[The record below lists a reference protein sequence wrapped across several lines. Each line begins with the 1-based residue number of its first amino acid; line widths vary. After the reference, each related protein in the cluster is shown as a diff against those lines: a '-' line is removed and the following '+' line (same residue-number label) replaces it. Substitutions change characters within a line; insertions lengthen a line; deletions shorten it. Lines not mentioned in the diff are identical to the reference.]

1 MELRKLMIPKHRS
14 RRGIL
19 NGLGIVGFVD
29 GGFIFNK
36 WSNINQDNFIGGAG
50 FGIRIPIPMLES
62 IRIDLGWG
70 FKNKK
75 FNNYPVWHF
84 AIQQKF

>member
-1 MELRKLMIPKHRS
+1 MPEQNVVTTS
-14 RRGIL
+14 NL
-19 NGLGIVGFVD
+19 N
-29 GGFIFNK
+29 
-36 WSNINQDNFIGGAG
+36 QENFIGGAG
-50 FGIRIPIPMLES
+50 IGVRIPIPMLES

-75 FNNYPVWHF
+75 FNYNPVWHF